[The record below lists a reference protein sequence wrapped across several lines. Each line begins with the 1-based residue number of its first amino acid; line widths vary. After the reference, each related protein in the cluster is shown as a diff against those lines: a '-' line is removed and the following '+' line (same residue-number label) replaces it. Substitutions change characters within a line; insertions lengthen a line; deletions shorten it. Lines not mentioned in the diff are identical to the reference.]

1 MVAAAVVGALFIMS
15 QSPQNIR
22 RSIRAERRALPA
34 AVHQSFSEKI
44 CQHISSSPQFR
55 RARRIALYLPNDGE
69 IDLQPLIHEAWARN
83 KRCYLP
89 VLMPF
94 NENRLWFAPL
104 EPGERMVRNRFGIL
118 EPDRNW
124 YQMAKLWSIDL
135 LLMPLVAF
143 DSSGTRMGM
152 GGGFYDR
159 SFAYL
164 RQRGHWRKP
173 HLLGTAFELQRVEG
187 LPRQQWDIPLHS
199 VVTERGLWNL

>member
-1 MVAAAVVGALFIMS
+1 MVAAAVAGALFHMT
-15 QSPQNIR
+15 SPQNIR
-22 RSIRAERRALPA
+22 RAIREERRTLPA
-34 AVHQSFSEKI
+34 GEHRSYSEQI
-44 CQHISSSPQFR
+44 CQHIAKSPQFR
-55 RARRIALYLPNDGE
+55 RAQRIALYLPNDGE
-69 IDLQPLIHEAWARN
+69 IDLQPLISEAWSRN
-83 KRCYLP
+83 KSCYLP

-124 YQMAKLWSIDL
+124 YHMVKLWSIDL
-135 LLMPLVAF
+135 ILMPLVAF
-143 DSSGTRMGM
+143 DNRGNRMGM

-164 RQRGHWRKP
+164 RQRRSWRKP
-173 HLLGTAFELQRVEG
+173 HLLGTGFELQRVEE
-187 LPRQQWDIPLHS
+187 LPHQPWDIPLHS

>member
-1 MVAAAVVGALFIMS
+1 MVSAAVVGAFFMTQL
-15 QSPQNIR
+15 SPQAIR
-22 RSIRAERRALPA
+22 RSIREQRRTLPA
-34 AVHQSFSEKI
+34 GIHRRYSEAI
-44 CQHISSSPQFR
+44 CRHIANSPHFR
-55 RARRIALYLPNDGE
+55 RAKRIALYLPNDGE
-69 IDLQPLIHEAWARN
+69 IDLQPLISEAWSRN

-94 NENRLWFAPL
+94 HENQLWFAPL
-104 EPGERMVRNRFGIL
+104 QPGERMVLNRFGIS

-143 DSSGTRMGM
+143 DNSGNRMGM

-164 RQRGHWRKP
+164 RQRRSWRKP
-173 HLLGTAFELQRVEG
+173 HLLGTGFELQRVKE
-187 LPRQQWDIPLHS
+187 LPHQPWDIPLHS

>member
-1 MVAAAVVGALFIMS
+1 MAAAVVGAFFMKS
-15 QSPQNIR
+15 QSPQSLRRAIR
-22 RSIRAERRALPA
+22 EERRTLSAGD
-34 AVHQSFSEKI
+34 HRSYSEQI
-44 CQHISSSPQFR
+44 CQHIARSPQFR

-69 IDLQPLIHEAWARN
+69 IDLRPLISEAWLRN

-94 NENRLWFAPL
+94 HENRLWFAPL
-104 EPGERMVRNRFGIL
+104 ERAERMVLNRFGIS

-124 YQMAKLWSIDL
+124 YQMVKLWSIDL

-143 DSSGTRMGM
+143 DEGGNRMGM

-164 RQRGHWRKP
+164 RQRRQWRKP
-173 HLLGTAFELQRVEG
+173 HLLGTGFELQRVDR
-187 LPRQQWDIPLHS
+187 LPHQPWDIPLHS
-199 VVTERGLWNL
+199 VVTERGLQNL

>member
-1 MVAAAVVGALFIMS
+1 MVL
-15 QSPQNIR
+15 
-22 RSIRAERRALPA
+22 
-34 AVHQSFSEKI
+34 
-44 CQHISSSPQFR
+44 
-55 RARRIALYLPNDGE
+55 
-69 IDLQPLIHEAWARN
+69 
-83 KRCYLP
+83 
-89 VLMPF
+89 
-94 NENRLWFAPL
+94 
-104 EPGERMVRNRFGIL
+104 NRFGIL

-143 DSSGTRMGM
+143 DSTGTRMGM

-164 RQRGHWRKP
+164 KQRGHWHKP